1 MGGNSFGSL
10 SCITLLDSSNDGSIF
25 LGIFAVGETSS
36 LTTKARL
43 CFISFD
49 FTKNSPR
56 LHMDMNLD
64 FSSSVNFRIGG
75 IDFIIKL
82 LSSKDF
88 TLLTVA

>member
-1 MGGNSFGSL
+1 MGGNPFRSL
-10 SCITLLDSSNDGSIF
+10 SYTTPLNSSNDGSIF
-25 LGIFAVGETSS
+25 SGISTVETFS

-43 CFISFD
+43 YFISFD
-49 FTKNSPR
+49 STKNSPR